1 MKILTLLIT
10 LCLFSD
16 SVFAQST
23 KTPPKPP
30 VADDKEETLK
40 IDSTLVTIPVSVI
53 NAEGKYLLNLT
64 QKDFRLYEESAPQE
78 ITNFA
83 SIEVPVNIV
92 LMIDTSRS
100 TKFKIEDIQR
110 AAATFVEQLRPADR
124 VMVVS
129 FDDKVRVQCEFTSDR
144 HTLKQAIAKTKT
156 GTGTKLYEAVNLV
169 MNQKLSAVQGRKAI
183 VLFTDGVDTE
193 SKYGAGKQSM
203 FEVEKNEVI
212 VYPIQYDTMEDI
224 AALLNDNHQ
233 PQKLLTSQPT
243 TEEFQ
248 LATRYLRGLAE
259 RSGGRV
265 QQAGTLTNVNEAFA
279 LIAEELRHQYSLG
292 YYPVQEGKA
301 GEFRRVRVEVLPPHR
316 SVRARDGYRVG
327 SERRERGTEGKRERE
342 NER

>member
-1 MKILTLLIT
+1 MKILQIMFLGLLIGG
-10 LCLFSD
+10 SA
-16 SVFAQST
+16 FAQIN
-23 KTPPKPP
+23 KPKPQLP
-30 VADDKEETLK
+30 SSPTEDQEETLK

-53 NAEGKYLLNLT
+53 DLEGKYLLNLT
-64 QKDFRLYEESAPQE
+64 PKDFRLYENNSQQE

-83 SIEVPVNIV
+83 TIEVPVSLV

-110 AAATFVEQLRPADR
+110 AASTFIEQLRPTDR

-144 HTLKQAIAKTKT
+144 ASLKQAIAKTKT
-156 GTGTKLYEAVNLV
+156 GTGTKLYEAINLV
-169 MNQKLSAVQGRKAI
+169 MNQKLGAIQGRKAI
-183 VLFTDGVDTE
+183 VLFSDGVDTE

-203 FEVEKNEVI
+203 FDVEKNEVI
-212 VYPIQYDTMEDI
+212 VYSIQYDTAEDI
-224 AALLNDNHQ
+224 AAILNGDNQ
-233 PQKLLTSQPT
+233 PQTLISSQPT

-248 LATRYLRGLAE
+248 LATRYLRGLAL

-265 QQAGTLTNVNEAFA
+265 QQAETLANVNEAFA

-292 YYPVQEGKA
+292 YYPTQAGTS
-301 GEFRRVRVEVLPPHR
+301 GEFRRVRVEVLQPHR

-327 SERRERGTEGKRERE
+327 
-342 NER
+342 N